1 MVICLSFGLA
11 SPFQAGKTFHDSYL
25 GKSIHHGIC
34 EHLAFRRKR
43 YVRHGS
49 ASELFLKTVRSLGSA
64 AKVFI
69 RSLSNKYVAF
79 AFISLV
85 FVASYVLVPIMWK
98 YIFTALISYLA
109 ATLFMRY
116 MLDKGIFRARH
127 SREGSISEGH
137 RFMIFVFVVIA
148 ATIFSDWLAGY
159 ISALYLLYPG
169 DRITLVAFQTIAVL
183 GLVFLDLEFKI

>member
-1 MVICLSFGLA
+1 MVKCLSFGLVCLLL
-11 SPFQAGKTFHDSYL
+11 AGKNVHDSYL
-25 GKSIHHGIC
+25 GKCIHHGIC

-49 ASELFLKTVRSLGSA
+49 ASELLLNMALSLESAVRA
-64 AKVFI
+64 FV
-69 RSLSNKYVAF
+69 RSLSNKYAAF
-79 AFISLV
+79 AFISIV
-85 FVASYVLVPIMWK
+85 FVASYILVPVMWK

-127 SREGSISEGH
+127 SRKGSISEGH

-159 ISALYLLYPG
+159 ISTLYMLYPG

-183 GLVFLDLEFKI
+183 GLIFLDLEFKI